1 MAEIRSVNELLKM
14 NLNIPDYQRPYKWDI
29 QNIED
34 LFLDITNAISDAD
47 RYRTDFKYRIG
58 TIILHQTEDIMDTEL
73 TPTQMAIE
81 FLRRDTTVMTP
92 AQYLKKLKLLEL
104 EFADLMALSSLELKE
119 EIDLAWRLGI
129 H

>member
-1 MAEIRSVNELLKM
+1 
-14 NLNIPDYQRPYKWDI
+14 
-29 QNIED
+29 
-34 LFLDITNAISDAD
+34 
-47 RYRTDFKYRIG
+47 
-58 TIILHQTEDIMDTEL
+58 
-73 TPTQMAIE
+73 TQMAIE

-119 EIDLAWRLGI
+119 EIDLALRLGI

>member
-1 MAEIRSVNELLKM
+1 
-14 NLNIPDYQRPYKWDI
+14 
-29 QNIED
+29 
-34 LFLDITNAISDAD
+34 
-47 RYRTDFKYRIG
+47 
-58 TIILHQTEDIMDTEL
+58 MDTEL

-104 EFADLMALSSLELKE
+104 SALELKE